1 MKKISKICSM
11 VRPIKFLCLVFVLFE
26 FFLANYSFCQKKPF
40 VYKKVTDL
48 NSSNID
54 ISNYLLNGDI
64 TNYLPRGYSKRG
76 DVDYTVFIQK
86 AIDKMDI
93 VVLPPFPIAVNSS
106 SLKLKS
112 NFKLIFQPNS
122 KLVMLPNKL
131 TSYCVLGVVDLD
143 NVTIINANI
152 EGDRYTHLDN
162 RGEWGMGIYVENSR
176 NVKILN
182 PKIRNC
188 WGDGIYI
195 GRNTRGSFSRNIE
208 IIGGWLDNN
217 RRNGISVISVDNL
230 KISNIVVSNSNGTSP
245 MSGIDFE
252 PNKSDEILKN
262 IRVQNVRTFN
272 NGFDGLRF
280 VFTYLQ
286 GSSQLVNISVN
297 GHRDYYSYMPISFF
311 GAQKE
316 LTKTNTVGGE
326 INYSNCFWY
335 DNQVDF
341 GQYFNLNLP
350 VRIKLSNVNKIQ
362 KGKSR
367 ILQYSDLKD
376 INNSFTIGKN

>member
-1 MKKISKICSM
+1 MISKICSM
-11 VRPIKFLCLVFVLFE
+11 VRPIKILCLAFLLLGL
-26 FFLANYSFCQKKPF
+26 FLANYSFCQRKPF
-40 VYKKVTDL
+40 LYKKVTDL
-48 NSSNID
+48 NSSGID
-54 ISNYLLNGDI
+54 ISNYLLKGDI
-64 TNYLPRGYSKRG
+64 TNYLPKGYSKRG

-86 AIDKMDI
+86 AIDNMDI

-131 TSYCVLGVVDLD
+131 ASYCVLGVVDLD

-162 RGEWGMGIYVENSR
+162 KGEWGMGIYIENSR

-182 PKIRNC
+182 PRIRNC

-195 GRNTRGSFSRNIE
+195 GRNARGAFSRNIE
-208 IIGGWLDNN
+208 ITGGWLDNN

-252 PNKSDEILKN
+252 PNKNDEILKN
-262 IRVQNVRTFN
+262 IVVQNVRTFN

-286 GSSQLVNISVN
+286 GSSQLVSITVD

-316 LTKTNTVGGE
+316 LTKTNTVGGQ
-326 INYSNCFWY
+326 INYSNCFWH

-341 GQYFNLNLP
+341 GQYFNLKLP

-367 ILQYSDLKD
+367 ILKYSDLKG
-376 INNSFTIGKN
+376 INNSFTIGKD